1 MEIHTSEYY
10 VAMQI
15 FFIIKIHHWASLV
28 AQGWRIHLQCRNRR
42 RSGFDPWVEKIPR
55 RRACNPLQLCL
66 AGESHGQRTLAGYS
80 L

>member
-28 AQGWRIHLQCRNRR
+28 AQGWRICLPTQ
-42 RSGFDPWVEKIPR
+42 EKQVQALILD
-55 RRACNPLQLCL
+55 ATEQLNPC
-66 AGESHGQRTLAGYS
+66 TNY
-80 L
+80 